1 MRMTAAVNSFS
12 DGFSES
18 DDIFN
23 RKKLHDTIIR
33 VATNAPDASL
43 VLALNDKWGNGKTSF
58 VKMMSSEIKKNH
70 SEQFDVIYFD
80 AFESDYQSDPFIA
93 LTSRIYSLIKN
104 EDSKLKSLGQEL
116 LLIGK
121 KLGASF
127 ALNGAKFAVSSL
139 TSGLVSGTSLDKFG
153 NNISEALTSP
163 IEDYI
168 EEKIKTSEN
177 ELATIQQFSDV
188 LTKIHKETSKKIIFV
203 VDELDRAR
211 PDFALVLLEK
221 IKHIFSV
228 EGFVFLLVIN
238 REQFERSIECRYGNI
253 NARLYLNKFIHYWFT
268 LPKKNLFTE
277 TCLNGYEQSTIARHL
292 LSLDRG
298 NNLLSRNGKLVNTLS
313 YLLESNDCSL
323 REAERCYS
331 VFSVMSRP
339 DEILGY
345 NIEIFLV
352 AFGMVSFLKVCNE
365 SLLND
370 IAYKRINLEESLIRL
385 SINNAP
391 EITET
396 LYIAMLLRYH
406 FATDKEL
413 SEPEMAREYAFMTGM
428 PGRRI
433 RWLETMYEK
442 IEGFTVSNS

>member
-127 ALNGAKFAVSSL
+127 ALNGAKFAVNSL

-188 LTKIHKETSKKIIFV
+188 LTKIHKQTSKKIIFV
-203 VDELDRAR
+203 VDELDRAV
-211 PDFALVLLEK
+211 PT
-221 IKHIFSV
+221 S
-228 EGFVFLLVIN
+228 
-238 REQFERSIECRYGNI
+238 
-253 NARLYLNKFIHYWFT
+253 
-268 LPKKNLFTE
+268 P
-277 TCLNGYEQSTIARHL
+277 
-292 LSLDRG
+292 
-298 NNLLSRNGKLVNTLS
+298 
-313 YLLESNDCSL
+313 
-323 REAERCYS
+323 
-331 VFSVMSRP
+331 
-339 DEILGY
+339 
-345 NIEIFLV
+345 
-352 AFGMVSFLKVCNE
+352 
-365 SLLND
+365 
-370 IAYKRINLEESLIRL
+370 
-385 SINNAP
+385 
-391 EITET
+391 
-396 LYIAMLLRYH
+396 
-406 FATDKEL
+406 
-413 SEPEMAREYAFMTGM
+413 
-428 PGRRI
+428 
-433 RWLETMYEK
+433 
-442 IEGFTVSNS
+442 